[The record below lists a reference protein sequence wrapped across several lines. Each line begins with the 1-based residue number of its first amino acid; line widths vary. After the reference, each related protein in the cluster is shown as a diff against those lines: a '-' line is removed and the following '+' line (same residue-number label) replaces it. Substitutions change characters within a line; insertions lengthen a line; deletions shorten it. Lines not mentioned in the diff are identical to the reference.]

1 MYRNSG
7 FFLWIDLSPFLE
19 IQDRDNEDLWEAE
32 KMLSSKLLKAG
43 IEMSTGFAYH
53 NEKPG
58 WFRIIF
64 SVEREVLEE
73 GLRSVRI
80 GL

>member
-1 MYRNSG
+1 MHRNSG

-19 IQDRDNEDLWEAE
+19 DQDSWEAE

-43 IEMSTGFAYH
+43 IEMSTGFSYH

-58 WFRIIF
+58 WFRVIF
-64 SVEREVLEE
+64 SVEREALEE
-73 GLRSVRI
+73 GLRR
-80 GL
+80 

>member
-19 IQDRDNEDLWEAE
+19 FQDGDRDDKDLWEAE
-32 KMLSSKLLKAG
+32 RMLSSKLLKAG
-43 IEMSTGFAYH
+43 VEMSTGFAYH

-58 WFRIIF
+58 WFRLIF
-64 SVEREVLEE
+64 FS
-73 GLRSVRI
+73 
-80 GL
+80 